1 MRSVRPFSPRSG
13 ERSRNTSPFHSV
25 STSASLT
32 ETVLSGGRNWGSTKV
47 YRSLEPYVDWRN
59 RRKDS
64 ASCCR
69 QWRSSG
75 SGFHHLGCNS
85 SLLGTARRTRA
96 FESRANSWGSLP
108 GWYLRAFVVTSPG
121 CYLCSTSSFWPP
133 SMRDWGSRSSK
144 PWQQLGRGLRR
155 RSVGSPSLSS
165 TAKQGFWCPPG
176 NPERSPPQFN
186 GY

>member
-32 ETVLSGGRNWGSTKV
+32 ETVLFGGRNWGSAKV
-47 YRSLEPYVDWRN
+47 CRSLEPYVGWRN

-69 QWRSSG
+69 QWRNSG

-85 SLLGTARRTRA
+85 SLLGKARRTRA

-121 CYLCSTSSFWPP
+121 CYLCSTSSFWHPCMRYLGSGF
-133 SMRDWGSRSSK
+133 SMS
-144 PWQQLGRGLRR
+144 WQYLGRGLVRR
-155 RSVGSPSLSS
+155 FGEDQMLPS
-165 TAKQGFWCPPG
+165 TT
-176 NPERSPPQFN
+176 N
-186 GY
+186 